1 MSKTQAFVRL
11 DDGKVT
17 IEEDWFLP
25 FEDLIERN
33 TPMKYMLMMSAT
45 KDVFDWYSNWPKEDL
60 HANAAFMQSFN
71 KELKDEGVLVA
82 TAGLSFPGEAKI
94 VHAGRDG
101 KPMVTDGPF
110 AETKEFLAGY
120 WIVEVE
126 SAEEAYRI
134 AARASAAPAPA
145 GTPGTMP
152 IEVRQVM
159 GGASG

>member
-1 MSKTQAFVRL
+1 MFLSALMVDLDRSPTINECGDLCGTDACAFSPCLCTSKKGPRMSKTQAFVRL

-33 TPMKYMLMMSAT
+33 TPMKYILMMSAT

-82 TAGLSFPGEAKI
+82 T
-94 VHAGRDG
+94 
-101 KPMVTDGPF
+101 
-110 AETKEFLAGY
+110 
-120 WIVEVE
+120 
-126 SAEEAYRI
+126 
-134 AARASAAPAPA
+134 
-145 GTPGTMP
+145 
-152 IEVRQVM
+152 
-159 GGASG
+159 